1 MKSKNGIDYL
11 LSSYWNS
18 LVAAVNIFPLNFYD
32 ARSEGRFACGVC
44 VASFLLGGGSGVVV
58 LVLNTP

>member
-1 MKSKNGIDYL
+1 M
-11 LSSYWNS
+11 
-18 LVAAVNIFPLNFYD
+18 AAVNIFPLNFYD